1 MEIASYRIFDMKKL
15 TQVTIVVLCTA
26 VANTTFSQD
35 ASERPIN
42 MTDLSL
48 IPMPSR
54 IEVSKERFAVTPATK
69 IFVDPGHAEAK
80 AVGAFLAN
88 KINAATGLSL
98 AVVEGSPSKTA
109 DQTISLTLRK
119 AKKDLGKE
127 GYELEVKPNAVTIRA
142 NQPAG
147 LFYGVQTLRQLL
159 PPEIESA
166 KPISKLVIPC
176 VKISDRPRFPWRGML
191 LDCGRH
197 FMSKDFVKRY
207 IDLLAYHKMNRL
219 HWHLTEDQGW
229 RIEIKKYPKL
239 TEVGAWRKYEDGTV
253 YGGFYTQED
262 IKEVVA
268 YAQSRYVTVVPEIEM
283 PGHSVAALAAYP
295 EYSCTG
301 GPFEVETQWGVY
313 KDVYCAGNDSTFRF
327 LEDILTE
334 VMSLFPSEYI
344 HIGGDECP
352 KDRWKDCAKCQTRI
366 KSEGLQNEHELQSYF
381 IKRIEKFLLSKNRRL
396 IGWDEILEG
405 GLAPAATVQSWRGV
419 DGAIAAAKSG
429 HDAIVSPTS
438 HAYFDYDIGTTD
450 LRKVYSFDPI
460 PPELAAKERK
470 HILGGECNMWTERA
484 PQETVDSKVFPRLVA
499 MAECLWSFPENK
511 DFANFHQR
519 LQRHYQRLDALGV
532 KYGAESRPVS
542 VLASFDPSVKKF
554 AITLESGEKNLQL
567 YYTLDG
573 SEPGRTSHLY
583 QAPFALIDT
592 AVVKARAF
600 KDGNPYGEIAERRF
614 VKHAALGKRVGLSK
628 PYSHK
633 YTGGGEFALTNGM
646 RGTMNFRDGL
656 WQAFEQDDLEA
667 IIDLEKLTPIQRIT
681 TGFLQNSGSWIFFPT
696 LVEYAISADGKEFK
710 TLATL
715 THDISPKQQD
725 AIIKDFVFELRNVSA
740 RYVRVRAKNL
750 GICPAWH
757 PGAGGKAWIFVDE
770 IMIE

>member
-1 MEIASYRIFDMKKL
+1 MKKL
-15 TQVTIVVLCTA
+15 AEVIIIVFCTIIV
-26 VANTTFSQD
+26 NTIFSQD
-35 ASERPIN
+35 ASKGRIN
-42 MTDLSL
+42 MTDFSV
-48 IPMPSR
+48 IPIPSHTNVFD
-54 IEVSKERFAVTPATK
+54 ESFAITAETK
-69 IFVDPGHAEAK
+69 IFVDPGHAESK
-80 AVGAFLAN
+80 AIGAFLAE
-88 KINAATGLSL
+88 KINAATGFNL
-98 AVVEGSPSKTA
+98 AMVEASPSKTA

-119 AKKDLGKE
+119 AKKELGKE

-142 NQPAG
+142 SHPAG

-159 PPEIESA
+159 PPESA
-166 KPISKLVIPC
+166 GTVTISELSIPC

-197 FMSKDFVKRY
+197 FMTKDFVKRY
-207 IDLLAYHKMNRL
+207 IDLLADHKMNRL

-268 YAQSRYVTVVPEIEM
+268 YAQSRYVTIVPEIEM

-301 GPFEVETQWGVY
+301 GPFEVETQWGVH
-313 KDVYCAGNDSTFRF
+313 KDVYCAGNDSTFHF

-334 VMSLFPSEYI
+334 VLALFPSEYI

-352 KDRWKDCAKCQTRI
+352 KERWKACAKCQTRI
-366 KSEGLQNEHELQSYF
+366 KSERLQNEHELQSYF
-381 IKRIEKFLLSKNRRL
+381 IKRIEKFLRSKNRRL

-438 HAYFDYDIGTTD
+438 HAYFDYDVGTTD
-450 LRKVYSFDPI
+450 LRKVYSFEPI
-460 PPELAAKERK
+460 PPELSKKERR

-499 MAECLWSFPENK
+499 MAECLWSFPEHK

-532 KYGAESRPVS
+532 KYGAESRPVAI
-542 VLASFDPSVKKF
+542 LADFDPAARKF
-554 AITLESGEKNLQL
+554 TIALEAGEKDLQL

-573 SEPGRTSHLY
+573 GEPALTSHLY
-583 QAPFALIDT
+583 QAPFVLSDT
-592 AVVKARAF
+592 SVVKARAF
-600 KDGNPYGEIAERRF
+600 KGGNPYGEISERRF
-614 VKHAALGKRVGLSK
+614 VKHAALGKKAGLGKS
-628 PYSHK
+628 YSPK
-633 YTGGGEFALTNGM
+633 YTGGGDFALTNGM
-646 RGTMNFRDGL
+646 RGTLNFRDGL

-667 IIDLEKLTPIQRIT
+667 IVDLEKLTPIQRIT
-681 TGFLQNSGSWIFFPT
+681 TGFLQNSGSWIFFPIS
-696 LVEYAISADGKEFK
+696 VEYAASDDGKEFQML
-710 TLATL
+710 TTL

-725 AIIKDFVFELRNVSA
+725 AMIKNFALEVPNVLA
-740 RYVRVRAKNL
+740 RYVRVRAKNV
-750 GICPAWH
+750 GVCPAWH
-757 PGAGGKAWIFVDE
+757 PGAGGKAWIFADE
-770 IMIE
+770 IIVE

>member
-1 MEIASYRIFDMKKL
+1 MKKL
-15 TQVTIVVLCTA
+15 TKGFA
-26 VANTTFSQD
+26 VAAFNVIASMTFSQD
-35 ASERPIN
+35 ANMGSID

-48 IPMPSR
+48 IPLPSHTQ
-54 IEVSKERFAVTPATK
+54 ISGQHFAVTPETR
-69 IFVDPGHAEAK
+69 ISIDPGHAEAK
-80 AVGAFLAN
+80 AIGAFLAD
-88 KINAATGLSL
+88 KINAAAGFNL
-98 AVVEGSPSKTA
+98 VVVDGSPSKTA
-109 DQTISLTLRK
+109 DQTISLTLSK
-119 AKKDLGKE
+119 AKKELGKE
-127 GYELEVKPNAVTIRA
+127 GYELEVKPNAATIRA
-142 NQPAG
+142 PQPAG

-159 PPEIESA
+159 PPEIEST
-166 KPISKLVIPC
+166 KPVSELKIPC

-197 FMSKDFVKRY
+197 FMTKDFVKRY

-268 YAQSRYVTVVPEIEM
+268 YAQSRYVTIVPEIEM

-301 GPFEVETQWGVY
+301 GPFEVETQWGVH
-313 KDVYCAGNDSTFRF
+313 KEVYCAGNDGTFLF

-334 VMSLFPSEYI
+334 VLALFPSEYI

-352 KDRWKDCAKCQTRI
+352 KDRWKVCEKCQARI
-366 KSEGLQNEHELQSYF
+366 KHEGLQDEHELQSYF
-381 IKRIEKFLLSKNRRL
+381 IRRIEKFLLSKNRRL

-429 HDAIVSPTS
+429 HNAIVSPTS

-450 LRKVYSFDPI
+450 LRKAYSFEPI
-460 PPELAAKERK
+460 PPELTEKERK

-484 PQETVDSKVFPRLVA
+484 PQETIDSKVFPRLVA
-499 MAECLWSFPENK
+499 MAECLWSFPEHK

-532 KYGAESRPVS
+532 KYGAEARPVS
-542 VLASFDPSVKKF
+542 ILANFDPAAKKF
-554 AITLESGEKNLQL
+554 TITLEAGEDDLLL
-567 YYTLDG
+567 YYSLNG
-573 SEPGRTSHLY
+573 SEPALISHLY
-583 QAPFALIDT
+583 QGPFALSDT
-592 AVVKARAF
+592 VIVKARAF
-600 KDGNPYGEIAERRF
+600 KAGNPYGEIAERRF
-614 VKHAALGKRVGLSK
+614 VKHAALGKKIDLSK

-633 YTGGGEFALTNGM
+633 YTGGGDFALTNGM
-646 RGTMNFRDGL
+646 RGTLNFRDGL

-667 IIDLEKLTPIQRIT
+667 IVDLEKLTSVQRIT

-696 LVEYAISADGKEFK
+696 SVEYAVSDDGKAFQM
-710 TLATL
+710 LAIL
-715 THDISPKQQD
+715 THDVSPKQQD
-725 AIIKDFVFELRNVSA
+725 AIIKDFVFELPNVPA
-740 RYVRVRAKNL
+740 RYVRVRAKNI
-750 GICPAWH
+750 GVCPAWH

>member
-1 MEIASYRIFDMKKL
+1 MNM
-15 TQVTIVVLCTA
+15 
-26 VANTTFSQD
+26 AN
-35 ASERPIN
+35 
-42 MTDLSL
+42 LSL
-48 IPMPSR
+48 IPIPSR
-54 IEVSKERFAVTPATK
+54 IQASEESFGVTAETK
-69 IFVDPGHAEAK
+69 IFVDPGHAEVK
-80 AVGAFLAN
+80 AIGAFLAD
-88 KINAATGLSL
+88 KINAATGFNV
-98 AVVEGSPSKTA
+98 AVVDASSSKGA
-109 DQTISLTLRK
+109 DRTISLTLRK
-119 AKKDLGKE
+119 AKKELGKE
-127 GYELEVKPNAVTIRA
+127 GYELEVKPNTVTIRA
-142 NQPAG
+142 KQPAG

-159 PPEIESA
+159 PPEIENA
-166 KPISKLVIPC
+166 QPISELAIPG
-176 VKISDRPRFPWRGML
+176 VKISDLPRFTWRGML

-197 FMSKDFVKRY
+197 FMTKEFVKRY

-229 RIEIKKYPKL
+229 RIEIEKYPKL
-239 TEVGAWRKYEDGTV
+239 TEVGAWRTYEDGTV

-262 IKEVVA
+262 IKEVIV
-268 YAQSRYVTVVPEIEM
+268 YARSRYVTVIPEIEL

-295 EYSCTG
+295 EYSCNG
-301 GPFEVETQWGVY
+301 GPFEVETQWGVH
-313 KDVYCAGNDSTFRF
+313 KDVYCAGNDNTFHF

-334 VMSLFPSEYI
+334 VLALFPSQYI

-352 KDRWKDCAKCQTRI
+352 KDRWKNCAKCQTRI
-366 KSEGLQNEHELQSYF
+366 KSEGLQDEHELQSYF
-381 IKRIEKFLLSKNRRL
+381 IKRIEKFLLSNNRRL

-450 LRKVYSFDPI
+450 LRKVYSFEPI
-460 PPELAAKERK
+460 PRELTEKERK
-470 HILGGECNMWTERA
+470 HILGAECNMWTERA
-484 PQETVDSKVFPRLVA
+484 PQEIIDSKVFPRLVA
-499 MAECLWSFPENK
+499 MAECFWSFPEHK

-532 KYGAESRPVS
+532 KYGAESRPVAI
-542 VLASFDPSVKKF
+542 LADFDPAARKF
-554 AITLESGEKNLQL
+554 TVALEAGEKDLQL
-567 YYTLDG
+567 YYTLDSG
-573 SEPGRTSHLY
+573 EPALTSHLY
-583 QAPFALIDT
+583 QAPFALSDT

-600 KDGNPYGEIAERRF
+600 KEGNPYGEMAERRF
-614 VKHAALGKRVGLSK
+614 VKHAALGKKAGLSK
-628 PYSHK
+628 PYSQK

-646 RGTMNFRDGL
+646 RGTLNFRDGL
-656 WQAFEQDDLEA
+656 WQAFEQDDFEA

-696 LVEYAISADGKEFK
+696 AIEYAVSEDGKEFK
-710 TLATL
+710 MLTTL

-725 AIIKDFVFELRNVSA
+725 AIIKDFAFELLNVPA
-740 RYVRVRAKNL
+740 RYVRVRAKNV
-750 GICPAWH
+750 GICPVWH

>member
-1 MEIASYRIFDMKKL
+1 MKKF
-15 TQVTIVVLCTA
+15 VEIVVVIFFLLMF
-26 VANTTFSQD
+26 NTTFSQD
-35 ASERPIN
+35 ASKGRIY
-42 MTDLSL
+42 MTNLSL
-48 IPMPSR
+48 IPIPSR
-54 IEVSKERFAVTPATK
+54 IQASEESFVITAETK
-69 IFVDPGHAEAK
+69 IFVDPAHAEVK
-80 AVGAFLAN
+80 AVGAFLAD
-88 KINAATGLSL
+88 KIKAATGFSL
-98 AVVEGSPSKTA
+98 AAIEGSPSKGA
-109 DQTISLTLRK
+109 GRTITLTLRK
-119 AKKDLGKE
+119 AKKELGKE
-127 GYELEVKPNAVTIRA
+127 GYDLEVTPNAVTIRA
-142 NQPAG
+142 PQPAG

-159 PPEIESA
+159 PPEIESTE
-166 KPISKLVIPC
+166 PISKLTIPC
-176 VKISDRPRFPWRGML
+176 MKISDQPRFTWRGML

-197 FMSKDFVKRY
+197 FMTKDFVKRY

-229 RIEIKKYPKL
+229 RIEIKKYTKL

-295 EYSCTG
+295 EFSCTG
-301 GPFEVETQWGVY
+301 GPFEVETQWGVH
-313 KDVYCAGNDSTFRF
+313 KEVYCAGNESTFRF
-327 LEDILTE
+327 IEDILTE
-334 VMSLFPSEYI
+334 VIALFPSEYI

-352 KDRWKDCAKCQTRI
+352 KDRWKDCTKCQARI
-366 KSEGLQNEHELQSYF
+366 KREGLQDEHELQSYF

-419 DGAIAAAKSG
+419 DGAVAAAKSG

-438 HAYFDYDIGTTD
+438 HAYFDYDVGTTD
-450 LRKVYSFDPI
+450 LRKVYAFEPI
-460 PPELAAKERK
+460 PSELSEKERQ

-484 PQETVDSKVFPRLVA
+484 PQEAVDSKVFPRLVA
-499 MAECLWSFPENK
+499 MAECLWSFPQHK

-519 LQRHYQRLDALGV
+519 LQRHYQRLDAFGV

-542 VLASFDPSVKKF
+542 IFASFDPAARKF
-554 AITLESGEKNLQL
+554 TITLETGEKDLQL
-567 YYTLDG
+567 YYSLDG
-573 SEPGRTSHLY
+573 SEPALTSYLY
-583 QAPFALIDT
+583 QAPFALSDT

-600 KDGNPYGEIAERRF
+600 KAGNPYGEMAERRF
-614 VKHAALGKRVGLSK
+614 VKHAALGKKAGLSK
-628 PYSHK
+628 PYSPK

-646 RGTMNFRDGL
+646 CGTLNFRDGL

-667 IIDLEKLTPIQRIT
+667 IIDLEKLTLIQRIT
-681 TGFLQNSGSWIFFPT
+681 AGFLQNSGSWIFFPT
-696 LVEYAISADGKEFK
+696 AVEYALSADGQEFQ

-715 THDISPKQQD
+715 THDVSPKQQD
-725 AIIKDFVFELRNVSA
+725 AIIKDFAFELRNVSA
-740 RYVRVRAKNL
+740 RYVRVRAKNV

-757 PGAGGKAWIFVDE
+757 PGAGGKAWIFMDE
-770 IMIE
+770 IIVE

>member
-1 MEIASYRIFDMKKL
+1 MTRPAKIIVMVFCITVIAKH
-15 TQVTIVVLCTA
+15 A
-26 VANTTFSQD
+26 FSQD
-35 ASERPIN
+35 ASKGRIN

-48 IPMPSR
+48 IPIPSKVQLF
-54 IEVSKERFAVTPATK
+54 EERFVITAETR
-69 IFVDPGHAEAK
+69 ISIDSGHAEVK
-80 AVGAFLAN
+80 AIGAFLAE
-88 KINAATGLSL
+88 KINAATGFNL
-98 AVVEGSPSKTA
+98 AMVEASPSKIA

-119 AKKDLGKE
+119 AKKELGKE
-127 GYELEVKPNAVTIRA
+127 GYELEVTPNAVKIHA
-142 NQPAG
+142 HQPAG

-159 PPEIESA
+159 PPEVESA
-166 KPISKLVIPC
+166 KTISELAIPC
-176 VKISDRPRFPWRGML
+176 VKISDRPRFSWRGML

-197 FMSKDFVKRY
+197 FMTKDFVKRY

-268 YAQSRYVTVVPEIEM
+268 YAQSRYVTIVPEIEM

-301 GPFEVETQWGVY
+301 GPFEVETQWGVH
-313 KDVYCAGNDSTFRF
+313 KDVYCAGNDNTFRF
-327 LEDILTE
+327 LEDVLTE
-334 VMSLFPSEYI
+334 VIALFPGEYL

-352 KDRWKDCAKCQTRI
+352 KDRWKACAKCQARI
-366 KSEGLQNEHELQSYF
+366 KSEGLQDEHELQSYF
-381 IKRIEKFLLSKNRRL
+381 IKRIEKFLQSKNRRL

-419 DGAIAAAKSG
+419 DGAIAAAQSG

-450 LRKVYSFDPI
+450 LRKVYSFEPI
-460 PPELAAKERK
+460 PPELTEKERK

-542 VLASFDPSVKKF
+542 VMASFDPPDREF
-554 AITLESGEKNLQL
+554 TITLTPSEKDLQL

-573 SEPGRTSHLY
+573 DDPTTASSLY
-583 QAPFALIDT
+583 LAPFSFIDS
-592 AVVKARAF
+592 AVVKVRAF
-600 KDGNPYGEIAERRF
+600 KKGNPYGEISEQRF
-614 VKHAALGKRVGLSK
+614 VKHTAIGGRVTLSK
-628 PYSHK
+628 PYSPK
-633 YTGGGEFALTNGM
+633 YTGGGDFALTNGM
-646 RGTMNFRDGL
+646 RGTLNFRDGL

-667 IIDLEKLTPIQRIT
+667 VIDLERVAPVRRLT
-681 TGFLQNSGSWIFFPT
+681 TGFLQNAGSWIFLPT
-696 LVEYAISADGKEFK
+696 AVEYAISVDGREFK

-715 THDISPKQQD
+715 THDISPKQQE
-725 AIIKDFVFELRNVSA
+725 AIVKDFVFEMPGTLA
-740 RYVRVRAKNL
+740 RYVRVRAKNV

-757 PGAGGKAWIFVDE
+757 PGAGGKAWIFADE
-770 IMIE
+770 TMVE